1 MGNIL
6 FELTVIISIAA
17 ILSILLK
24 IIKQPPILA
33 YILTGILIGPFGN
46 FQLQGRDFLQAL
58 GELGIALLLFIIGL
72 ELNFNE
78 IKNVSRV
85 AAVVGTLQ
93 VILTSVGGYFI
104 SRALGFNNVESI
116 YLGTAVAFSST
127 IIVVKLLTDIKAIQN
142 LYGKISFGLLL
153 VQDLFAVFVLIFL
166 SSFFKSTLS
175 LGSLASV
182 FVPGLIIILITVFL
196 SMFVFPKLIAK
207 IGNSYETLFL
217 FAIAWVL
224 GLSALM
230 SSVGF
235 SIEIGGLLAGL
246 SLANTTGTLH
256 IIDRT
261 KPLRD
266 FFITLFFVILGLSM
280 TFISLSKIFLPAVIL
295 SLFVL
300 SFKPLVTFLVMRIM
314 GFPKKVATLSGI
326 SLGQISEFSLIIIFL
341 GQKLGH
347 VSSDIVSLIATI
359 SIFTFVVS
367 SYLIMGAEK
376 LTKSLN

>member
-17 ILSILLK
+17 ILSILLRL
-24 IIKQPPILA
+24 IKQPPILA

-46 FQLQGRDFLQAL
+46 FQLQSRDFLQAL
-58 GELGIALLLFIIGL
+58 GELGIALLLFIVGL

-78 IKNVSRV
+78 VKSVSKV

-93 VILTSVGGYFI
+93 VTLTAMGGYFI
-104 SRALGFNNVESI
+104 SKALGFNNVESI
-116 YLGTAVAFSST
+116 YLAAAVAFSST
-127 IIVVKLLTDIKAIQN
+127 IIVVKLLTDIKAMQN
-142 LYGKISFGLLL
+142 LNGKISFGLLL

-166 SSFFKSTLS
+166 SSFFKSALS

-182 FVPGLIIILITVFL
+182 FVPGLIIVLTTLFL
-196 SMFVFPKLIAK
+196 SVFVFPKLIAK

-266 FFITLFFVILGLSM
+266 FFITLFFVILGLNMS
-280 TFISLSKIFLPAVIL
+280 FISLSKIFIPAVIL
-295 SLFVL
+295 SLFVIL
-300 SFKPLVTFLVMRIM
+300 FKPFVTFIVMRIM
-314 GFPKKVATLSGI
+314 GFPKKVSALTGI
-326 SLGQISEFSLIIIFL
+326 SLGQISEFSLIIIFI

-347 VSSDIVSLIATI
+347 VSPEIVSLVATVAI
-359 SIFTFVVS
+359 LTFAVS
-367 SYLIMGAEK
+367 SYLIMGSER
-376 LTKSLN
+376 LTRSLD